1 MGHRGGACLWW
12 LIAVLL
18 AAMTDKAENMRPVEG
33 VLWMLATGL
42 SFVGVN
48 GIVRYLG
55 TDLPVAQSAFLRF
68 AFGVLLLAPVLPRV
82 FRAGFPAGAV
92 RLFAWRG
99 VAHTAAVLLWFY
111 AMARIP
117 VAHATAIGYLNPVIL
132 LITGALLLGE
142 RMTRRRILA
151 VAVAALGSLIV
162 LRPGV
167 QALNLGHLSQIGA
180 AVFFAASYLYAK
192 RLSAIVSPTAVVALL
207 SVCVTIGLAPI
218 AAWVWVPVTSAQLG
232 WLALVAALATLGHYL
247 MTRAFQAAPF
257 AVTQPVVFLQ
267 LIWATTLGALVFDEP
282 VDGYVLLG
290 GALIIGAISWVSW
303 RDAQDAALAATGP
316 V

>member
-1 MGHRGGACLWW
+1 MANQTDGG
-12 LIAVLL
+12 
-18 AAMTDKAENMRPVEG
+18 RPVEG
-33 VLWMLATGL
+33 VLWMLASGL

-55 TDLPVAQSAFLRF
+55 TDLPAAQSAFLRF
-68 AFGVLLLAPVLPRV
+68 GFGVVLLLPVLPAV
-82 FRAGFPAGAV
+82 FKAGFSAPTL

-99 VAHTAAVLLWFY
+99 IAHMVAVLFWFY

-132 LITGALLLGE
+132 LIAGAVLLGE
-142 RMTRRRILA
+142 RMTRRRIAA
-151 VAVAALGSLIV
+151 VAFAAIGAVIV

-167 QALNLGHLSQIGA
+167 EVVNSGHLAQIGA
-180 AVFFAASYLYAK
+180 AIFFAASYLFAK
-192 RLSAIVSPTAVVALL
+192 QLSATVAPTVVVAMM

-218 AAWVWVPVTSAQLG
+218 AAWVWVPVSMAQMG
-232 WLALVAALATLGHYL
+232 WLALVAILATLGHYL

-257 AVTQPVVFLQ
+257 TVTQPVVFLQ
-267 LIWATTLGALVFDEP
+267 LIWATALGSLVFDEP
-282 VDGYVLLG
+282 VDAFVLLG

-303 RDAQDAALAATGP
+303 RDAREAALANTP
-316 V
+316 HP